1 MLLVLKQKPQVDD
14 FDLTGSEF
22 SPDDVKEC
30 FGFWNKLLLLCLII
44 ESILLVLSDLKVKV

>member
-22 SPDDVKEC
+22 SPDDIKEC
-30 FGFWNKLLLLCLII
+30 FQFWNKLLLLRLII